1 MQPLSC
7 PPLAQTL
14 TQLAGRHK
22 RATCPLSEEGA
33 QGRPIGLGIGVLLP
47 QKIETLLKNGTH

>member
-7 PPLAQTL
+7 PPLQAL
-14 TQLAGRHK
+14 TRLAGRHK
-22 RATCPLSEEGA
+22 RATCPLSEKGA
-33 QGRPIGLGIGVLLP
+33 QGHPIRLGLGAFLP

>member
-7 PPLAQTL
+7 PPLQAL
-14 TQLAGRHK
+14 TRLAGRHK
-22 RATCPLSEEGA
+22 RPTCPLSKEGA
-33 QGRPIGLGIGVLLP
+33 QGHPIRLGIGVLLP